1 MRQLRRCSWCG
12 YDEAYQQYHDTEWGV
27 PCRDDKTL
35 FEFLIL
41 EGAQAGLSWIAILK
55 RRDQYRRAFA
65 NFNVNMVAQF
75 SEDDVTRLMDDKG
88 IIRNRLKI
96 QSAIS
101 NAQHYLTVQHE
112 FGSFSNYI
120 WAFVENTPVVNHW
133 TCHDEIPATTTL
145 SDTISHDMKKR
156 GFKFFGSTICYA
168 YLQAMGIVDD
178 HCIDCFKR
186 L

>member
-1 MRQLRRCSWCG
+1 
-12 YDEAYQQYHDTEWGV
+12 
-27 PCRDDKTL
+27 
-35 FEFLIL
+35 
-41 EGAQAGLSWIAILK
+41 
-55 RRDQYRRAFA
+55 
-65 NFNVNMVAQF
+65 
-75 SEDDVTRLMDDKG
+75 
-88 IIRNRLKI
+88 LKI